1 MSNNNNDAL
10 FNEETK
16 DKMIGYI
23 TLKALDDVITSEQAD
38 YLIDVLEN
46 PESDSYYDYFEDLN
60 FNNIDDDKLNEN
72 INIIIDRVLIVWLLE
87 RTVQRDPQL
96 QKTYRWAQEYY
107 RSHRFD

>member
-60 FNNIDDDKLNEN
+60 FNNIDDAKLNEN
-72 INIIIDRVLIVWLLE
+72 LNILIDRVLIVWLLE
-87 RTVQRDPQL
+87 RTVQRDPEL
-96 QKTYRWAQEYY
+96 TKTYRWAKEYF